1 MLYLTF
7 LMLLRIFLSLLCII
21 YYMKTTSKAPL
32 ENYGIQHIAFILD
45 GNGRWAQARNKPRN
59 YGHSKGF
66 TSLFDVGVDV
76 NARGIKYM
84 SVFAFSTENWNRPK
98 KEIDY
103 LFETLEKRLKSTLK
117 KVMKNGIKIVTSGDL
132 TRLPASTQDA
142 IAHAVNESRDNPNM
156 ILNIC
161 INYGAKDEI
170 VRAIKKMKLANV
182 DLTTLTPE
190 LFENY
195 LDTAGFPPIDLLV
208 RTSGEMR
215 LSNFMLWQAAYA
227 EFIFTETLWPDYN
240 EVTLARDL
248 EEYARRT
255 RRFGGLK

>member
-1 MLYLTF
+1 
-7 LMLLRIFLSLLCII
+7 
-21 YYMKTTSKAPL
+21 MKKTEKSTL
-32 ENYGIQHIAFILD
+32 ENYGIEHIAFILD
-45 GNGRWAQARNKPRN
+45 GNGRWAKARNRPRT
-59 YGHSKGF
+59 YGHARGF
-66 TSLFDVGVDV
+66 SSLFDVGVDV

-84 SVFAFSTENWNRPK
+84 SVYAFSTENWNRPK

-103 LFETLEKRLKSTLK
+103 LFATLEKRLKSTLK

-132 TRLPASTQDA
+132 TRLPQSTQEA
-142 IAHAVNESRDNPNM
+142 IAYAVNESKDNPNM

-161 INYGAKDEI
+161 INYGGKDEI
-170 VRAIKKMKLANV
+170 VRAIKKMDDNGV
-182 DLTTLTPE
+182 DIKALTPDV
-190 LFENY
+190 FENY

-215 LSNFMLWQAAYA
+215 LSNFMLWQVAYA
-227 EFIFTETLWPDYN
+227 EFIFTDTLWPDYN
-240 EVTLARDL
+240 EETLARDL